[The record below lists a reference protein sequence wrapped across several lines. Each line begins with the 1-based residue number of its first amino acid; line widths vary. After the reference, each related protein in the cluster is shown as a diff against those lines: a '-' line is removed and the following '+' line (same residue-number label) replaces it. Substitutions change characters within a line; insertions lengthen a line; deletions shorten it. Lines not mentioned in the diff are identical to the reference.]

1 MVNIS
6 KPISA
11 GQAQAYHKEEFAN
24 AKENYYTEGERVRG
38 EWQGQLAERWGL
50 TGEVNEQQ
58 FARLSE
64 GQHPATGEQLVRY
77 QAAREYTNE
86 RGEMVRSMEHRAG
99 WDATFSAPKSVS
111 LTALVGGDDR
121 VREAHRESVTVA
133 LDEMEKYVQ
142 ARIGGNVPAQTTG
155 AWAVAKFEH
164 DSSRPVEGYAA
175 PQLHTHAV
183 VFNVTETADGNT
195 RALQPQELYKT
206 QQYATAVYRSELAA
220 RLQGMGY
227 EIERGEHGQ
236 PEIKGYSREYLEAS
250 SPRRE
255 QIKEQLREQGRSGP
269 EAAEIAAH
277 QTRDAKQPLSHDEVR
292 ERHQAM
298 ARVHGDQPQRVLA
311 EAAQRPGVELKP
323 EQSKLAAH
331 EGMSYARE
339 RGMEREAVTDERS
352 LMRDAL
358 KHTMGEARLPEIK
371 AEFDKRVQSSELI
384 EVPRREG
391 LAGRAFT
398 TGEMQGYERE
408 LIERMKSSQGNRDVL
423 ADGQTRQQTMEQ
435 HPHLS
440 LSQRNAVDTVLT
452 SRDQMMALEGV
463 AGAGKTTSLAA
474 VREAAVRAGYE
485 VEGLAPTSRAA
496 QKLGE
501 AGMATETLQ
510 RHLTRGDCAD
520 DGQKRLYVVDESS
533 MASTKQMHTFVERLK
548 ENDRVLFVGD
558 TRQHEAVEAGRP
570 YAQLQEAGLRTARL
584 DEIIRQKDPAL
595 KEAVEQLARG
605 EVREAIGNLNEQ
617 GRVHEIGDRSE
628 RIAEIAREYVRQPEN
643 TLVVSP
649 DNESRREINS
659 HIHRAMQESGQVK
672 AEEHSV
678 RVLYTRQDITG
689 ADRQHA
695 QNYEPGDVIRYSKG
709 SKPLGIEAGEYAQVV
724 RTDAK
729 ENMVTVERK
738 SGEELSYDPRRLQ
751 GVTVYRETERTFAE
765 GDRVQMTAPYH
776 EQKLAN
782 RELGTVDKID
792 GDGNLKLKMDSG
804 REVEFNAKQH
814 PHLDYGYAV
823 TSHSSQGQ
831 TADRVLIHVD
841 SSQAHGE
848 LLNSRMAYVSVSRA
862 QFDVQMY
869 TNDAKMLGQ
878 QLSRD
883 VSNPSAIQ
891 QTSDPSTM
899 QQQTPIQQDAGLKIE
914 PQSVGMEISQGLS
927 MGG

>member
-1 MVNIS
+1 
-6 KPISA
+6 
-11 GQAQAYHKEEFAN
+11 
-24 AKENYYTEGERVRG
+24 
-38 EWQGQLAERWGL
+38 
-50 TGEVNEQQ
+50 
-58 FARLSE
+58 
-64 GQHPATGEQLVRY
+64 
-77 QAAREYTNE
+77 
-86 RGEMVRSMEHRAG
+86 
-99 WDATFSAPKSVS
+99 
-111 LTALVGGDDR
+111 
-121 VREAHRESVTVA
+121 
-133 LDEMEKYVQ
+133 
-142 ARIGGNVPAQTTG
+142 
-155 AWAVAKFEH
+155 
-164 DSSRPVEGYAA
+164 
-175 PQLHTHAV
+175 
-183 VFNVTETADGNT
+183 
-195 RALQPQELYKT
+195 
-206 QQYATAVYRSELAA
+206 
-220 RLQGMGY
+220 
-227 EIERGEHGQ
+227 
-236 PEIKGYSREYLEAS
+236 
-250 SPRRE
+250 
-255 QIKEQLREQGRSGP
+255 
-269 EAAEIAAH
+269 
-277 QTRDAKQPLSHDEVR
+277 
-292 ERHQAM
+292 
-298 ARVHGDQPQRVLA
+298 
-311 EAAQRPGVELKP
+311 
-323 EQSKLAAH
+323 
-331 EGMSYARE
+331 
-339 RGMEREAVTDERS
+339 
-352 LMRDAL
+352 
-358 KHTMGEARLPEIK
+358 MGEARLPEIK

-423 ADGQTRQQTMEQ
+423 AEGSVRQQTMEQ

-440 LSQRNAVDTVLT
+440 LSQRSAVDTVLT

-510 RHLTRGDCAD
+510 RHLTRGDRAD

-570 YAQLQEAGLRTARL
+570 YAQLQDAGMKTAKL

-617 GRVHEIGDRSE
+617 GRVHEIGDRHE
-628 RIAEIAREYVRQPEN
+628 RIAEIAREYVRQPES

-649 DNESRREINS
+649 DNESRREING
-659 HIHRAMQESGQVK
+659 HIHRAMQDAGQVK

-695 QNYEPGDVIRYSKG
+695 QNYEQGDVIRYSKG

-729 ENMVTVERK
+729 ENTVTVERR

-776 EQKLAN
+776 EQKLSN

-869 TNDAKMLGQ
+869 TNDAKTLGQ

-914 PQSVGMEISQGLS
+914 PQPVGMEISRGLS

>member
-1 MVNIS
+1 MVTLS

-38 EWQGQLAERWGL
+38 EWQGQLAQRWGL
-50 TGEVNEQQ
+50 QGEVQEQQ

-64 GQHPATGEQLVRY
+64 GQHPATGEQLVRH
-77 QAAREYTNE
+77 QTAREYENE
-86 RGEMVRSMEHRAG
+86 RGETVRSMEHRAG

-121 VREAHRESVTVA
+121 VREAHRESVRTA

-142 ARIGGNVPAQTTG
+142 ARMGGNAPAQTTG

-164 DSSRPVEGYAA
+164 DSSRPVDGYAA

-220 RLQGMGY
+220 HLQRLGY
-227 EIERGEHGQ
+227 ETERGEHGQ
-236 PEIKGYSREYLEAS
+236 PEIKGYSRDYLEAS
-250 SPRRE
+250 SPRRQ
-255 QIKEQLREQGRSGP
+255 QIEEHMEAAGRSGAG
-269 EAAEIAAH
+269 AAQIAAH
-277 QTRDAKQPLSHDEVR
+277 QTRDAKQPLTHEEVR
-292 ERHQAM
+292 ARHQTM
-298 ARVHGDQPQRVLA
+298 AEEHGQQPQRVLV
-311 EAAQRPGVELKP
+311 EAAQRPGIELIL
-323 EQSKLAAH
+323 EQSQRAAH

-339 RGMEREAVTDERS
+339 RGMEREAVADERT

-358 KHTMGEARLPEIK
+358 KHTMGEARLPEIH
-371 AEFDKRVQSSELI
+371 AEFERRAAEGNLI
-384 EVPRREG
+384 EVELR
-391 LAGRAFT
+391 AGRAGRAYT
-398 TGEMQGYERE
+398 TSEMQGYERE
-408 LIERMKSSQGNRDVL
+408 LIERMKQGQGTRDVL
-423 ADGQTRQQTMEQ
+423 SDGNVREQTMQ
-435 HPHLS
+435 KHSHLS
-440 LSQRNAVDTVLT
+440 VSQRQAVETVLT

-474 VREAAVRAGYE
+474 VREAAERAGYE
-485 VEGLAPTSRAA
+485 IEGLAPTSRAA

-501 AGMATETLQ
+501 AGIETQTLQ
-510 RHLTRGDCAD
+510 RHLARGERPD

-570 YAQLQEAGLRTARL
+570 YAQLQEAGMRVAQL
-584 DEIIRQKDPAL
+584 DEIVRQKDPAL

-605 EVREAIGNLNEQ
+605 EVREAIGNLNQQ
-617 GRVHEIGDRSE
+617 GRVHEIKDRAE
-628 RIAEIAREYVRQPEN
+628 RIDEIAREYVRSPER

-649 DNESRREINS
+649 DNESRREINR
-659 HIHRAMQESGQVK
+659 HIHRTMQSEGKVSNDEYRV
-672 AEEHSV
+672 H
-678 RVLYTRQDITG
+678 VLYARQEMSG

-695 QNYEPGDVIRYSKG
+695 QNYERGDVLRYSKG
-709 SKPLGIEAGEYAQVV
+709 SKPLGIEAGEYARVT
-724 RTDAK
+724 RTDR
-729 ENMVTVERK
+729 ESNTVTIKRH
-738 SGEELSYDPRRLQ
+738 GNEELSYDPRRLQ
-751 GVTVYRETERTFAE
+751 GVTVYRDSERTFAQ

-776 EQKLAN
+776 AEKLAN
-782 RELGTVDKID
+782 RELGTVEKID
-792 GDGNLKLKMDSG
+792 DDGNLKLKMDSG
-804 REVEFNAKQH
+804 REVEFNARQH
-814 PHLDYGYAV
+814 PHLEYGYAV

-862 QFDVQMY
+862 QFDVKMY
-869 TNDAKMLGQ
+869 TNDAKTLGQ
-878 QLSRD
+878 ELSRV
-883 VSNPSAIQ
+883 VSHPSAIQ
-891 QTSDPSTM
+891 QE
-899 QQQTPIQQDAGLKIE
+899 DAGQKMG
-914 PQSVGMEISQGLS
+914 PQPERGPQQEISQGMSLA
-927 MGG
+927 

>member
-1 MVNIS
+1 MVTLS
-6 KPISA
+6 KPISS

-50 TGEVNEQQ
+50 TGEVQEHQ

-64 GQHPATGEQLVRY
+64 GQHPQTGEQLVRH
-77 QAAREYTNE
+77 QTAREYENE
-86 RGEMVRSMEHRAG
+86 RGEIARSMEHRAG

-121 VREAHRESVTVA
+121 IRAAHRESVKVA

-164 DSSRPVEGYAA
+164 DSSRPVDGYAA

-236 PEIKGYSREYLEAS
+236 PEIRGYTREYLEAS
-250 SPRRE
+250 SPRRQ
-255 QIKEQLREQGRSGP
+255 QIVEHMEERGTAGAG
-269 EAAEIAAH
+269 AAQIAAH
-277 QTRDAKQPLSHDEVR
+277 QTRDAKQPLSHEEVR

-311 EAAQRPGVELKP
+311 EAAQHPGVELRP
-323 EQSKLAAH
+323 ESSRTAAQ

-371 AEFDKRVQSSELI
+371 AEFERRAQSRELI

-398 TGEMQGYERE
+398 TDEMQGYERE
-408 LIERMKSSQGNRDVL
+408 LIDKMKSSQGNRDVL
-423 ADGQTRQQTMEQ
+423 VDGQARQQTMEQ

-440 LSQRNAVDTVLT
+440 LSQRNAVETVLT

-474 VREAAVRAGYE
+474 VREAAERAGYE
-485 VEGLAPTSRAA
+485 VQGLAPTSRAA

-510 RHLTRGDCAD
+510 RHLTRGDRAD

-533 MASTKQMHTFVERLK
+533 MASTKQMHAFVGRLK
-548 ENDRVLFVGD
+548 EKDRVLFVGD

-570 YAQLQEAGLRTARL
+570 YAQLQEAGLRTAYL
-584 DEIIRQKDPAL
+584 DEIIRQKDRAL

-605 EVREAIGNLNEQ
+605 EVRAAISNLESQ
-617 GRVHEIGDRSE
+617 GRVHEISDRQE
-628 RIAEIAREYVRQPEN
+628 RIGEIAREYVRSPEG

-649 DNESRREINS
+649 DNESRREINN
-659 HIHRAMQESGQVK
+659 HIHRAMQDVGQVK

-678 RVLYTRQDITG
+678 RVLYARQDITG

-709 SKPLGIEAGEYAQVV
+709 SKPLGLEAGEYARVA
-724 RTDAK
+724 RIDR
-729 ENMVTVERK
+729 ESNIVTVTRK

-776 EQKLAN
+776 AEKLSN

-792 GDGNLKLKMDSG
+792 GDGNLKLRMDSG

-841 SSQAHGE
+841 SSQARGE

-869 TNDAKMLGQ
+869 TNDAKTLGQ

-891 QTSDPSTM
+891 QTSEPTGM
-899 QQQTPIQQDAGLKIE
+899 QRQTPIQQDIALKIE
-914 PQSVGMEISQGLS
+914 PQPVGMELSQGLS
-927 MGG
+927 LSR